1 MVDHFGLPHPKAATA
16 ATHVSSGFDEQPVSV
31 LRQRSLEQ
39 NTNRCLFDL
48 RVTALVSPIA
58 NLAQHV
64 ILETE
69 TRVATSSGERE
80 RVDVAE
86 DFGHALKLCAVSS
99 SFRLNSSRSSG
110 SFKKH
115 WRNSK
120 PDSCIL

>member
-69 TRVATSSGERE
+69 TRVATSSGER
-80 RVDVAE
+80 
-86 DFGHALKLCAVSS
+86 GLTSQMY
-99 SFRLNSSRSSG
+99 
-110 SFKKH
+110 
-115 WRNSK
+115 W
-120 PDSCIL
+120 ILAML